1 MCIGVSKAEPQTH
14 TPLVVTLVLPSTGT
28 GPLLV
33 PTAIR
38 TPTRAGSASG
48 TTTTTPTSTVSLPTG
63 DKSSSARTTTVRT
76 IATSTLPPTATT
88 SPETSD
94 GQRRFS
100 SAEIA
105 GIALGCA
112 AVLIFGVLLV
122 VLARCI
128 RRRRFGDL
136 EAGFSRMRDS
146 LSFGRKSRRDSDPGG
161 LQISSP
167 LPRVHVSRD
176 PLDPRWQPQ
185 VPQMKQVKQVS
196 QANQVKQVGLGLPI
210 SPYASRGGTFVK
222 PSPALASVLSAPL
235 PPTPAPNLVPA
246 PVPTPAAPPRG
257 VPKVVLSPAP
267 EPKAPSAEQSPPKPA
282 LTLAIP
288 KEQQRVPRIPPP
300 NARDSVVTEFAEDGE
315 EDIAPGTAIWRPPA
329 TDPQSATT
337 VYFADKGGNWILR
350 NPSARRPE
358 AGSSRRVSGPT
369 QPVIQEVAA
378 APVEVE
384 LPSPD
389 HKTRAERAKD
399 AYGGFSPDAVVSPLR
414 LPRKPGQGRLGSP
427 IAFKDQRRE
436 PQLSSPSL
444 SARMSQSAQ
453 TIQSELEQTK
463 DRQPEIY
470 FTMMRESRDLT
481 GGRSKR
487 RSTRRANRPV
497 SQASATSIESGA
509 DDEDIIIEDEPQVDL
524 SPVAESPHTPISPG
538 KSRVKYPEIRK
549 QQGGQQVARPN
560 KAPESDLL
568 PPGHKYNVWHPPGR
582 SSPTGSSSFPGTRNP
597 VPAVPRSNG
606 PDRRWN
612 APDLKPRNPG
622 QPRTGSPE
630 ARAGPASPG
639 QSWQRQRQVANPA
652 SYWNQQ
658 QSPPPTRVRPPPPP
672 TPPYELPGEN
682 TPPRRYDTPPQQQQ
696 QQQQRRPMRPT
707 DPRQLPTPASTPQ
720 RQPQPKPQQQAQ
732 RQQPQPRPTAAS
744 DTPNQIQGSLLAKR
758 RGADRV
764 PAALTLANGGNQK
777 RGGAGA
783 AGGGKGKAGWT
794 REVEYGPVPITPGWV
809 PELTPTRRG
818 DDLYLNVR

>member
-1 MCIGVSKAEPQTH
+1 
-14 TPLVVTLVLPSTGT
+14 
-28 GPLLV
+28 V

-38 TPTRAGSASG
+38 TTTRAESTSETPA
-48 TTTTTPTSTVSLPTG
+48 TTPTSTVSLPTG
-63 DKSSSARTTTVRT
+63 DKSSSTRSTTVRR

-88 SPETSD
+88 NPEAAEGQPRFTST
-94 GQRRFS
+94 
-100 SAEIA
+100 EIA

-112 AVLIFGVLLV
+112 AVLVFGVLLV
-122 VLARCI
+122 VLGRCI
-128 RRRRFGDL
+128 RRRRYGDL

-146 LSFGRKSRRDSDPGG
+146 MSFGRKSRRGSDPGA

-167 LPRVHVSRD
+167 LPRVHVERD
-176 PLDPRWQPQ
+176 PLDPRWHPQ
-185 VPQMKQVKQVS
+185 VPQMKQPK
-196 QANQVKQVGLGLPI
+196 QVKQVGLGLPI
-210 SPYASRGGTFVK
+210 SPYDGRGGRFVK

-235 PPTPAPNLVPA
+235 PPTPATKPA
-246 PVPTPAAPPRG
+246 PAPALTLASPPRS
-257 VPKVVLSPAP
+257 VPKVVLSPAS
-267 EPKAPSAEQSPPKPA
+267 EPRVTSAEQSPPKPA

-288 KEQQRVPRIPPP
+288 KEQQRVPRVPPP

-315 EDIAPGTAIWRPPA
+315 ADITPGTAIWRPPA

-350 NPSARRPE
+350 NPSSRRPE
-358 AGSSRRVSGPT
+358 AGSSRRVSGPMR
-369 QPVIQEVAA
+369 PVIQEVAA

-389 HKTRAERAKD
+389 HKTRAEQAKD

-463 DRQPEIY
+463 DRHPEIY

-487 RSTRRANRPV
+487 RSVRRANRPV
-497 SQASATSIESGA
+497 SQASATSIESAA
-509 DDEDIIIEDEPQVDL
+509 DDEDVIEDELQVDL

-538 KSRVKYPEIRK
+538 KSPVKYPEIRK
-549 QQGGQQVARPN
+549 QKGGQQTARPN

-582 SSPTGSSSFPGTRNP
+582 SSPTGSSSFPRTRTP
-597 VPAVPRSNG
+597 APAVPRSND
-606 PDRRWN
+606 PNRPWN
-612 APDLKPRNPG
+612 APDLKPRNPA

-630 ARAGPASPG
+630 ARPGPASPG

-696 QQQQRRPMRPT
+696 QQRRPMRPT

-720 RQPQPKPQQQAQ
+720 PQPKPQQQQ
-732 RQQPQPRPTAAS
+732 QQQQPQPRPSVAG
-744 DTPNQIQGSLLAKR
+744 DIPNQTNPTQPQSSLLAKR
-758 RGADRV
+758 RGADKV
-764 PAALTLANGGNQK
+764 PAALTLANNSGNQK
-777 RGGAGA
+777 RGGGAGA
-783 AGGGKGKAGWT
+783 GAGAGKGKSGWT
-794 REVEYGPVPITPGWV
+794 REVELGPVPITPGWV

-818 DDLYLNVR
+818 EDLYLNVR